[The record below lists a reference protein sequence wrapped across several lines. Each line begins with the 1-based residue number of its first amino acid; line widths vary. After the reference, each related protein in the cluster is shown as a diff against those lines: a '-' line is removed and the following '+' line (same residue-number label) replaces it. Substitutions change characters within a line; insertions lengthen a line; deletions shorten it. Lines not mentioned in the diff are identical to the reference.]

1 MPADTHSELPPDPFA
16 DDGVDEMAVE
26 MAERLIHEE
35 VAPADPRWEHIGA
48 EPTIDDFD
56 AAAEEFG
63 DYGHED
69 QDEWASWTREQ
80 ALRSLMVRVIAVLL
94 ALGLIGMYV
103 LSYFR

>member
-1 MPADTHSELPPDPFA
+1 MPDDTHPELPPDPFA

-26 MAERLIHEE
+26 IAEQLAYDG
-35 VAPADPRWEHIGA
+35 VASADPRWEHIGA

-56 AAAEEFG
+56 AAAGEFG
-63 DYGHED
+63 EYDRAD
-69 QDEWASWTREQ
+69 DDEWASWTRAQ
-80 ALRSLMVRVIAVLL
+80 TVRTLLVRVIAVLL